1 MPTHSEALVARDA
14 AICQVEAHAD
24 EDWRVAALEAVRL
37 AALHLPK
44 FTTNQVWPMI
54 AKDTHDGRAMG
65 AIMQRAAKQGYI
77 VATNI
82 WLPSDSVTNHAR
94 PQRVWHSQ
102 IWTGAIQPYLLEI

>member
-1 MPTHSEALVARDA
+1 MLTLADMAKHEAMGRSEF
-14 AICQVEAHAD
+14 HAD
-24 EDWRVAALEAVRL
+24 AEWKTAALEAVRL

-54 AKDTHDGRAMG
+54 DKDTHDGRAMG

-94 PQRVWHSQ
+94 PQRVWRSQ
-102 IWTGAIQPYLLEI
+102 IWTGAIQPYLLEV